1 MDIFEAIEKRHS
13 VRAFEGNRLVSDEMI
28 EMLLQ
33 AACKAPSAG
42 NVQPWRFYVV
52 KRDDIKAK
60 LAAAALGQS
69 LLADAPVVI
78 VVCADLD
85 LHASSYGTR
94 GVELYAIQDCAAAVE
109 NILLGA
115 TALGLGSC
123 WVGAF
128 REDQAS
134 EALGLTG
141 GIRPLAMIPLG
152 YAAQEGLQ
160 PRKMGHQRLTTYL

>member
-1 MDIFEAIEKRHS
+1 M
-13 VRAFEGNRLVSDEMI
+13 RAFEGNRPVSDEMI
-28 EMLLQ
+28 ERLLQ

-42 NVQPWRFYVV
+42 NVQPWLFYVV
-52 KRDDIKAK
+52 KRDDIKAD

-69 LLADAPVVI
+69 LLAEAPVVI

-134 EALGLTG
+134 AALGLTS
-141 GIRPLAMIPLG
+141 GIRPLAMIPIG
-152 YAAQEGLQ
+152 YATREGSQ
-160 PRKMGHQRLTTYL
+160 PDKIGYERITKFL